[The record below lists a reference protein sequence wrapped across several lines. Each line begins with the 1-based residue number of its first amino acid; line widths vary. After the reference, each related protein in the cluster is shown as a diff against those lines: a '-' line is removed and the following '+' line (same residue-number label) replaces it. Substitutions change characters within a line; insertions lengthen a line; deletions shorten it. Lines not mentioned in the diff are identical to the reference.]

1 MIKLLN
7 TVLLA
12 FLLTACSTPEESEKK
27 EVKAPVEKV
36 QEKPEPTQ
44 STSTQNLGPTKV
56 KASEAKTALKTSI
69 FTIQTID
76 GKEIHVDEAEGGL
89 TFQEF
94 KNKAVFVIFFGYRC
108 PPCLAEIPALI
119 KLTKQNHPDL
129 EIIALEVQGLN
140 SEKLKIFQD
149 NKGINYNLAVQKN
162 EGNSKFL
169 SYIASKAQWGGSI
182 PFLISFNPK
191 GEVKMVHVGG
201 LRYEQ
206 LEMIYKN
213 TIGKK

>member
-12 FLLTACSTPEESEKK
+12 FLLSACSTPEESEKK
-27 EVKAPVEKV
+27 EVKTPVEKI
-36 QEKPEPTQ
+36 QEKSEPTQ
-44 STSTQNLGPTKV
+44 ATSTQNLEPSKI
-56 KASEAKTALKTSI
+56 KASEAKTALQKSM

-94 KNKAVFVIFFGYRC
+94 KDKAVFVIFFGYRC

-119 KLTKQNHPDL
+119 KLTKQKHPDL

-140 SEKLKIFQD
+140 SEKLKFFQD
-149 NKGINYNLAVQKN
+149 RKEINYNLAVQKN

-169 SYIASKAQWGGSI
+169 GYIATKAQWGGSI

-213 TIGKK
+213 TIDKK